1 MEEQVGELW
10 HKLVTRLADTAH
22 RGAEVKL
29 TEVAPALGVFF
40 RALGGDG
47 GLQVEAAQASAHR
60 GRRGWLQRLA
70 GSGAR
75 LPLAWR
81 DERSLRLPEAVSIF
95 GDLSLNRDLYFWLA
109 ALAAGDQGRVAG
121 DWFVRNQVLAR
132 RALTRWPGLRPR
144 YQRLCDAHIADRPDP
159 ARLCVEEARCETAVR
174 AALLQPGSVDRLP
187 TARRLPAAVP
197 VWLHP
202 DPPLQGTGAPDDA
215 AREDSEPTRNAAR
228 DLESMARRRATRSED
243 PDSDRGLVT
252 IRMENILSWGE
263 YVRVDRG
270 SEDEEDSDQA
280 EAVARDLDELAL
292 STQRQTRG
300 ARLRFDLDLPA
311 SAEDDRVLDDGSLLP
326 EWDWRKGVLLPDRCR
341 VVSLLTRRDEPAALP
356 AQLAMPARR
365 LRRQFQAL
373 APARGWRSG
382 QADGQVI
389 DIDAYLRFAAD
400 RHAGVQ
406 RDADGLYRQLHRGQR
421 DLACLL
427 LADLSLSTDSWV
439 DDRHRVIDV
448 IRDSLLL
455 FSEALSACGDAFA
468 LYGFSSRKRDPIRVH
483 TLKTFAESYNG
494 ITRGRILAI
503 KPGYYTRLGAAVR
516 HAAALLRAQPAG
528 HRLLLL
534 LTDGKPNDLD
544 QYEGRYGIED
554 TRHAVRAARREGLQP
569 FCITI
574 DPEGNDYLPHLFGRS
589 GYVVIH
595 NPSQLPGLLPALYAR
610 LTQQG

>member
-22 RGAEVKL
+22 RDAEVKL
-29 TEVAPALGVFF
+29 GDVAPALGVFF

-47 GLQVEAAQASAHR
+47 GLQVEAAQAGVHG

-75 LPLAWR
+75 LALAWR
-81 DERSLRLPEAVSIF
+81 DERSLRLPAT
-95 GDLSLNRDLYFWLA
+95 LSLFKDRGLNRDLYFWLA
-109 ALAAGDQGRVAG
+109 ALAAGDDGRVTG
-121 DWFVRNQVLAR
+121 DWFTRNQVLAQ
-132 RALTRWPGLRPR
+132 RALARWPGLRPR
-144 YQRLCDAHIADRPDP
+144 YQRLCDAHIAGRPDP
-159 ARLCVEEARCETAVR
+159 ARLRTDEARCETAVR
-174 AALLQPGSVDRLP
+174 AALLQPGSID
-187 TARRLPAAVP
+187 RLPAARRQPAAVP
-197 VWLHP
+197 LWLHP
-202 DPPLQGTGAPDDA
+202 DPPLQGAGAPDNA
-215 AREDSEPTRNAAR
+215 TPEDSDPTRNDAR
-228 DLESMARRRATRSED
+228 DLEAMARRRATRSEA
-243 PDSDRGLVT
+243 PDDNRGLIT

-263 YVRVDRG
+263 YVRVDRS
-270 SEDEEDSDQA
+270 SEDEQDSEQA

-311 SAEDDRVLDDGSLLP
+311 AAEDDRVLDDGTLLP

-341 VVSLLTRRDEPAALP
+341 VLSLLTRHDEPAALP
-356 AQLAMPARR
+356 AHLALTARR

-373 APARGWRSG
+373 APARYWRRG
-382 QADGQVI
+382 QADGQMI
-389 DIDAYLRFAAD
+389 DIDAYLRFATD

-406 RDADGLYRQLHRGQR
+406 RDADGLYRQLHHGRR

-455 FSEALSACGDAFA
+455 FSEALDAGGDAFA
-468 LYGFSSRKRDPIRVH
+468 LYGFSSRKRDPIRFH
-483 TLKTFAESYNG
+483 TLKTFGESYNG
-494 ITRGRILAI
+494 RTRGRILAI

-574 DPEGNDYLPHLFGRS
+574 DPEGNDYLPHLFGRT
-589 GYVVIH
+589 GYAVIH